1 MGVAVWG
8 VQEGRAVGG
17 REAGVQ
23 GNDCFGQ
30 HAEDK
35 KTQGS
40 TLTAGT
46 YGNRGSKQEQRLERR
61 ICTGI
66 TGAKSRFGVYGEME
80 MHVYVSARA
89 RMCVCVGVRGRMRAC
104 VYVCACA
111 YACVRVRVRERHPHA
126 LPTQLTEKPWRRN
139 DPVLM
144 ASNSCSPSTGTRI
157 LREGADAGP
166 GREEPAEPGPSCCLG
181 E

>member
-89 RMCVCVGVRGRMRAC
+89 RMCVCVRGRAW
-104 VYVCACA
+104 AH
-111 YACVRVRVRERHPHA
+111 ACVRVRVCLCVCVRARACAREASTCPPHA
-126 LPTQLTEKPWRRN
+126 AHREALAQERPR
-139 DPVLM
+139 
-144 ASNSCSPSTGTRI
+144 SNGF
-157 LREGADAGP
+157 
-166 GREEPAEPGPSCCLG
+166 
-181 E
+181 